1 VGFIFIFRR
10 LFSDTISELIFNSDE
25 TRHSHSEQSLM
36 QEHVCNINRSTQG
49 LGERFLEYVE
59 ESRRWQEDLIA
70 AIHRDDLSAQDRGLP
85 PIEADTERTRK
96 LQNHLLERLYFPEM
110 GDRENRIVEAHEKTF
125 RWIYCDPE
133 VGSTPWPSFI
143 EWLNSGSGLY
153 WITGKAGSGKST
165 LMKYIINNPQTFAS
179 LRAWSSGTP
188 LVTAGFFFWNSG
200 SKMQMSLIG
209 LLQSILYQLLVKHPD
224 LVPKILPERWEA
236 YTLFGNDPQPW
247 TQEELSKALKLL
259 ASEEAVGTKFC
270 FFIDGLDEFD
280 GDHSE
285 LNTLLKDAASSG
297 YVKICVASR
306 PWNVFED
313 AFGERSFLML
323 QDLTHGDIQAYV
335 ESRFEGNPGF
345 AELEVREPKYAR
357 ELKNHISKKASGVFL
372 WVYLVVKSL
381 LAGLVNGDRVADLEK
396 RLDLL
401 PPDLEDLYHK
411 MLNSLDP
418 FYYSH
423 ASQFFQIIRAAHEC
437 PTLLTLSFADEE
449 PDFIFECVVRS
460 LTYEERIARAD
471 IMRRRLNSRCK
482 GLLEVASSTT
492 IHHRGMIANPLQVSD
507 HFEEA
512 EELTL
517 AGSTVQYLHRTV
529 KDFLELPSVW
539 QALLGHGP
547 ENFDPNLALLRGYV
561 SQFKHMN
568 PNNLDRDAF
577 WTAIRRCIE
586 YVGVNEHTE
595 QSVIDILDELDR
607 SASKLANAPCLD
619 GSTFIARYSRIV
631 DTGRTLWPHWTCT
644 FAGYADDRGFTFL
657 SLAVKLKLY
666 FYVHSKVTENCLV
679 TQSSGLWSLL
689 SDAVI
694 VEPDFQT
701 FFNIKTFPDL
711 LMVTL
716 LLERGANP
724 NWKKTPS
731 HPSVFECALRQATK
745 DKSEIEL
752 ARLRKIYVHPGAP
765 KKNVGWHHAKVV
777 ETARLG
783 VRAVCN
789 NGALGFT
796 WIETIYQFLAHG
808 ADPRLDLDA
817 RIGLSFMGA
826 LKSDVQV
833 VSNTGIVK
841 SWLGIG
847 AHVNV
852 YKSSTE

>member
-1 VGFIFIFRR
+1 
-10 LFSDTISELIFNSDE
+10 
-25 TRHSHSEQSLM
+25 M
-36 QEHVCNINRSTQG
+36 QEHVRSINLSTQG

-59 ESRRWQEDLIA
+59 DSKCWQKDLIA
-70 AIHRDDLSAQDRGLP
+70 AIHRNDLREQDPDLPVLVTDSA
-85 PIEADTERTRK
+85 RTRK
-96 LQNHLLERLYFPEM
+96 LQNNLLDRLYFPEM

-133 VGSTPWPSFI
+133 AGSTPWPSFI
-143 EWLNSGSGLY
+143 EWLHSGSGLY

-165 LMKYIINNPQTFAS
+165 LMKYIFNTPQTFAS
-179 LRAWSSGTP
+179 LKAWSSGFP

-247 TQEELSKALKLL
+247 TQGELSKALKLL
-259 ASEEAVGTKFC
+259 ASEETVGTKFC

-285 LNTLLKDAASSG
+285 LNNLLKDAASSG

-335 ESRFEGNPGF
+335 DSRFEGNPGF
-345 AELEVREPKYAR
+345 AELEIREPKYAR

-423 ASQFFQIIRAAHEC
+423 ASQFFQIIRAAYES
-437 PTLLTLSFADEE
+437 PALLTLSFADEE
-449 PDFIFECVVRS
+449 PNFVFDCKVRP
-460 LTYEERIARAD
+460 LTREERIARAD

-482 GLLEVASSTT
+482 GLLEVASSTA
-492 IHHRGMIANPLQVSD
+492 IQHRGIETDFPSVSVQ
-507 HFEEA
+507 FKEA
-512 EELTL
+512 REATL
-517 AGSTVQYLHRTV
+517 AASTVQYLHRTV

-539 QALLGHGP
+539 EALIGHGP
-547 ENFDPNLALLRGYV
+547 TNFDPKLALLRGMV
-561 SQFKHMN
+561 SQFKHID
-568 PNNLDRDAF
+568 PNNLDKDTF
-577 WTAIRRCIE
+577 WAAIRTCIE
-586 YVGVNEHTE
+586 YVSVDEHTE
-595 QSVIDILDELDR
+595 QIVIDILDELNQ

-619 GSTFIARYSRIV
+619 GSTFVSRYSNVSDADRS
-631 DTGRTLWPHWTCT
+631 LWPHWTCT
-644 FAGYADDRGFTFL
+644 FSGYADDRGFTFL
-657 SLAVKLKLY
+657 SLAVKLNLY
-666 FYVHSKVTENCLV
+666 FYVHAKVTENCLV

-689 SDAVI
+689 CDAII
-694 VEPDFQT
+694 VEPSFQS
-701 FFNIKTFPDL
+701 FFNVKTFPNV

-724 NWKKTPS
+724 NWKKTPTHS
-731 HPSVFECALRQATK
+731 TVFECALGQALK
-745 DKSEIEL
+745 AKGNAEL
-752 ARLRKIYVHPGAP
+752 AKLRKIYVYPGAP
-765 KKNVGWHHAKVV
+765 YKTMGWHHAKVV
-777 ETARLG
+777 ETSRLG
-783 VRAVCN
+783 VRALCN
-789 NGALGFT
+789 NGALGFN
-796 WIETIYQFLAHG
+796 WIETIYQFLAYG
-808 ADPRLDLDA
+808 ADPSINLDD
-817 RIGLSFMGA
+817 RMGLSFMGS
-826 LKSDVQV
+826 LRSDMQV
-833 VSNTGIVK
+833 VSNTGLVK
-841 SWLGIG
+841 SWFGIG
-847 AHVNV
+847 DHVKV
-852 YKSSTE
+852 YKSPSK